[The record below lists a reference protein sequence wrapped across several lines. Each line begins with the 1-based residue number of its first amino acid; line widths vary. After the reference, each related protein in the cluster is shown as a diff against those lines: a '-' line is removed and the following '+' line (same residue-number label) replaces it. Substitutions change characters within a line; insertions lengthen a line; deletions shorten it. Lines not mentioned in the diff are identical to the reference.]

1 MKRIVLK
8 KLTLRSETLFLSR
21 RGQLSRVKGAGAPPL
36 GIAIGGNGE
45 HPDGNHP
52 NCSIKITRDPG
63 S

>member
-1 MKRIVLK
+1 MKRTVPK
-8 KLTLRSETLFLSR
+8 KLTLRSETLFLLR
-21 RGQLSRVKGAGAPPL
+21 RGQFSHVKGALTPPF

-45 HPDGNHP
+45 HADRDHP